1 MWKPLRVMVIGT
13 QTNSSEVLLTHQAK
27 GCLNL
32 CQSLRQVSK
41 VQQYYQAT
49 VKRVNPNDSPWL
61 FAQWGLDIIGSF
73 PIAVRQLKFLILGID
88 YFTKWV
94 EAEALATITERNMQ
108 SFVWRFIICRFGIS
122 KV

>member
-1 MWKPLRVMVIGT
+1 MQKDARTYVKTCNKCQRFSNIIRQL
-13 QTNSSEVLLTHQAK
+13 SKELTLMTA
-27 GCLNL
+27 
-32 CQSLRQVSK
+32 
-41 VQQYYQAT
+41 
-49 VKRVNPNDSPWL
+49 PWL

-94 EAEALATITERNMQ
+94 EAEALATITERNMR
-108 SFVWRFIICRFGIS
+108 SFVWRFIICKFGIS

>member
-1 MWKPLRVMVIGT
+1 MIVGS
-13 QTNSSEVLLTHQAK
+13 QTDLSGILLAHHAK
-27 GCLNL
+27 GHTNL
-32 CQSLRQVSK
+32 CQNLQQVSK

-49 VKRVNPNDSPWL
+49 VRRVNPNDSPWL